1 MANHHTEQKRILLK
15 AALIS
20 LAIHGAFIALFTS
33 FYKDSKDSLIKKLRP
48 INIKL
53 VEKEITK
60 TAPVPK
66 TKPKFLA
73 QEKKNV
79 LPPKPKPKPKPKP
92 IVNQNVPTP
101 TRQSKVNVEK
111 KLQRNQPTDSSFNQ
125 TKISKPNRN
134 IGTNAQKKA
143 VNRISENPTGGESFN
158 QGSSTQSTK
167 NNPPPVLRKETPR
180 CRYCPDPNY
189 PRRAKKRGEEGYVIF
204 RLYVSTSG
212 RVANVQLLESSGNS
226 DLINAARQA
235 AKSSSFFPMALKN
248 TIRKRFDFVLR

>member
-1 MANHHTEQKRILLK
+1 MNKWPIHHTEQKRILLK

-20 LAIHGAFIALFTS
+20 LVIHGAFIALFTS
-33 FYKDSKDSLIKKLRP
+33 FYKDSKVSQIKKSRP
-48 INIKL
+48 INIEL

-60 TAPVPK
+60 TVPVPK
-66 TKPKFLA
+66 AKPKVLA

-79 LPPKPKPKPKPKP
+79 LPPKPKP

-101 TRQSKVNVEK
+101 TRQPQVNVEK
-111 KLQRNQPTDSSFNQ
+111 KLQRNQPTDSSSNQ

-143 VNRISENPTGGESFN
+143 VNRIPENPTGGESFN

-235 AKSSSFFPMALKN
+235 AMSSSFFPMALEN
-248 TIRKRFDFVLR
+248 TIRKRFDFVLK